1 MRRFTVHEDINNVE
15 WSSPI
20 EFLSCFDIAC
30 SDIALADAQIEEPD
44 YRQLVL
50 PSFYQS
56 EEIQRI
62 LGELADKI
70 LYLIEKGDELQRLKE
85 EKILQDI
92 KAKLAQEIRKSTSIA
107 NNNVEETQLV
117 SEKFKQKPFEI
128 SMGQSIEIQ
137 ANDHI
142 SVSIGEMIA
151 DNDSLRI
158 AQTMAD
164 EAKETAERERAV
176 KEAEAAELK
185 KRADEVAAEE
195 KRKAD
200 EAAKAT
206 EEQRKASEDKKRADE
221 AAEATEQKKKADE
234 AAKVA
239 AEQKR
244 LADEAAKAA

>member
-1 MRRFTVHEDINNVE
+1 MRRFTLHEDINNVE

-62 LGELADKI
+62 FGALADKI

-107 NNNVEETQLV
+107 INVEETQLV

-206 EEQRKASEDKKRADE
+206 EEQRKASEEKRKADE

-239 AEQKR
+239 AEEKR